1 MVIRIRLVPLTLLTI
16 VFVLLCSLNSDA
28 QTPQIVESAQPV
40 LNWLVDNWAAV
51 ALIVSETAALI
62 SLKYSGIIKS
72 VLAFLTTVIKKK

>member
-1 MVIRIRLVPLTLLTI
+1 MVIRIRLVPLTLLTL

-28 QTPQIVESAQPV
+28 QTPQFVESTKPV
-40 LNWLVDNWAAV
+40 LDWLVDNWAAV